1 MSSYKVP
8 DLAPGEIHREEE
20 VIRRSRFIVSIAR
33 VQGPEQAKAFIDR
46 IRAEHSDAT
55 HNCWAFQAGP
65 AGSTAFAGCSDDGEP
80 KGTAGRPM
88 LTVLLHCGV
97 GEIAAVVTRYFG
109 GTLLGT
115 GGLVHAYQGM
125 VKKGLETLPV
135 TERVETARI
144 LVEMEHRFYEHAVSV
159 IGRCQGAILERNFA
173 ADVTLL
179 VETAEVQAEKL
190 MSALGEIS
198 AGRIRTKRQSDA
210 S

>member
-1 MSSYKVP
+1 
-8 DLAPGEIHREEE
+8 
-20 VIRRSRFIVSIAR
+20 
-33 VQGPEQAKAFIDR
+33 
-46 IRAEHSDAT
+46 
-55 HNCWAFQAGP
+55 
-65 AGSTAFAGCSDDGEP
+65 
-80 KGTAGRPM
+80 M

-135 TERVETARI
+135 TERIETARI

-210 S
+210 SRRFLQIFRLICCLVQ

>member
-1 MSSYKVP
+1 M
-8 DLAPGEIHREEE
+8 L
-20 VIRRSRFIVSIAR
+20 
-33 VQGPEQAKAFIDR
+33 
-46 IRAEHSDAT
+46 
-55 HNCWAFQAGP
+55 FQ
-65 AGSTAFAGCSDDGEP
+65 
-80 KGTAGRPM
+80 
-88 LTVLLHCGV
+88 
-97 GEIAAVVTRYFG
+97 IY
-109 GTLLGT
+109 
-115 GGLVHAYQGM
+115 GM

>member
-1 MSSYKVP
+1 MPSYNVP
-8 DLAPGEIHREEE
+8 DLAPGQIHREEE
-20 VIRRSRFIVSIAR
+20 VIRRSRFIVSMAR
-33 VQGPEQAKAFIDR
+33 VKGPEQAKAFIDR
-46 IRAEHSDAT
+46 IRAEHADAT

-65 AGSTAFAGCSDDGEP
+65 AGSTAYAGCSDDGEP

-135 TERVETARI
+135 TERVETKTIRI
-144 LVEMEHRFYEHAVSV
+144 EMEPRFYEHAMSV
-159 IGRCQGAILERNFA
+159 INRCQGTVLERNFM
-173 ADVTLL
+173 ADVTMT
-179 VETAEVQAEKL
+179 VETAEANADL
-190 MSALGEIS
+190 LIALLGEIS
-198 AGRIRTKRQSDA
+198 AGRIRAKCLEED
-210 S
+210 

>member
-1 MSSYKVP
+1 MLVP
-8 DLAPGEIHREEE
+8 LERAEAEI
-20 VIRRSRFIVSIAR
+20 VVKKSRFIAIAIPTESMEDVKEAVLSVR
-33 VQGPEQAKAFIDR
+33 K
-46 IRAEHSDAT
+46 EHPDAT

-135 TERVETARI
+135 TERIETARI
-144 LVEMEHRFYEHAVSV
+144 FVEMEHRFYEHAVSV
-159 IGRCQGAILERNFA
+159 IGRCQGTILERNFA
-173 ADVTLL
+173 ADVSLL
-179 VETAEVQAEKL
+179 VETAQTQAEKL

-198 AGRIRTKRQSDA
+198 AGRIRVKRAGDES
-210 S
+210 